1 MYESFSSPYRA
12 YAGSKEEAQDKEHD
26 RLDKERKARMKY
38 GKSWKQHMDDT
49 KNAQTRLRKGE
60 VKKWDPIQ
68 KKYVSN
74 LD

>member
-1 MYESFSSPYRA
+1 MSFFKEDPFTGY
-12 YAGSKEEAQDKEHD
+12 YGSKEQQKDKEHD
-26 RLDKERKARMKY
+26 QADKERKLRMKF

-49 KNAQTRLRKGE
+49 KNAQNRLRKGE
-60 VKKWDPIQ
+60 VKKWDPKK

>member
-1 MYESFSSPYRA
+1 MSFFREDPFTGY
-12 YAGSKEEAQDKEHD
+12 YGSKEEDKDKEHD
-26 RLDKERKARMKY
+26 ELDKERKLRMKF

-60 VKKWDPIQ
+60 VKKWDPKK

>member
-1 MYESFSSPYRA
+1 MSFFREDPFTGY
-12 YAGSKEEAQDKEHD
+12 YGSKEEDKDKEHD
-26 RLDKERKARMKY
+26 KLDKERKLRMKF

-60 VKKWDPIQ
+60 VKKWDPVK